1 MTNTNTTATAT
12 VFENKAMYTMIINN
26 AQKIGN
32 KYFAFI
38 PMEMLDFDMSYQRIG
53 LVNGSRIRK
62 LVRLW
67 EENLCDAIQVS
78 PHPEEG
84 KFYVT
89 NGYHRTQAGKE
100 MGKDGMTCEI
110 FMSLAPLAPEERR
123 LAEAKLFAKQSDAIE
138 RLTAVQKHSANLI
151 LGKKENVLIHELCKK
166 YHVNEKPNG
175 TGSRS
180 VFHNTLTA
188 MTVALQ
194 IAKKDVNY
202 LDDAFDI
209 ICSAGW
215 NNGTNGFSDYVLS
228 CLEWILEYHP
238 DKKEEIKTELKKW
251 FRTINPDIIQ
261 AKGIAKYPMRTHK
274 RCAMTLE
281 VEDHLHE
288 VLGIPYTYTELTL
301 AKLNRIA

>member
-1 MTNTNTTATAT
+1 M
-12 VFENKAMYTMIINN
+12 
-26 AQKIGN
+26 
-32 KYFAFI
+32 
-38 PMEMLDFDMSYQRIG
+38 
-53 LVNGSRIRK
+53 
-62 LVRLW
+62 
-67 EENLCDAIQVS
+67 
-78 PHPEEG
+78 
-84 KFYVT
+84 
-89 NGYHRTQAGKE
+89 GKE
-100 MGKDGMTCEI
+100 GMTCEI
-110 FMSLAPLAPEERR
+110 FMDLAPLAPEERR

-151 LGKKENVLIHELCKK
+151 LGKKENVLVHELCKK

-175 TGSRS
+175 AGSRS

-238 DKKEEIKTELKKW
+238 DKKEEIKMELKKW

>member
-1 MTNTNTTATAT
+1 MTNNTTNATAT
-12 VFENKAMYTMIINN
+12 VFANKSMYTMIINN

-100 MGKDGMTCEI
+100 MGKEGMTCEI
-110 FMSLAPLAPEERR
+110 FMDLAPLDPEVRR
-123 LAEAKLFAKQSDAIE
+123 LAEAKLFAKQSDAVE
-138 RLTAVQKHSANLI
+138 RLTAVQKHSANII
-151 LGKKENVLIHELCKK
+151 LGTKENVLVHELCKK
-166 YHVNEKPNG
+166 YNVNEKPVG
-175 TGSRS
+175 VGARA
-180 VFHNTLTA
+180 VFHNTVTA
-188 MTVALQ
+188 MTTALT
-194 IAKKDVNY
+194 IAKRDVNY
-202 LDDAFDI
+202 LDDAFEI

-238 DKKEEIKTELKKW
+238 DNVKEIKEVLIKY
-251 FRTINPDIIQ
+251 FRGVDPDIIQ
-261 AKGIAKYPMRTHK
+261 AKGIAKYPTRHK
-274 RCAMTLE
+274 RVAMTLE
-281 VEDHLHE
+281 VEDYLHE

>member
-1 MTNTNTTATAT
+1 MTNTNINATAT
-12 VFENKAMYTMIINN
+12 VFENKAMYAMIINN

-53 LVNGSRIRK
+53 LVKDSKVRK
-62 LVRLW
+62 LIRLW

-100 MGKDGMTCEI
+100 LGKEGMTCEI
-110 FMSLAPLAPEERR
+110 FMNLASLDPEVRR
-123 LAEAKLFAKQSDAIE
+123 LAEAKLFAKQSDAVE
-138 RLTAVQKHSANLI
+138 RLTAVQKHSANII
-151 LGKKENVLIHELCKK
+151 LGTKENVLLHELCKK
-166 YHVNEKPNG
+166 YHVNEKPIG
-175 TGSRS
+175 VGGRA
-180 VFHNTLTA
+180 VFHNTVTA
-188 MTVALQ
+188 MSTALK
-194 IAKKDVNY
+194 IAKKDINY
-202 LDDAFDI
+202 LNDVFDI
-209 ICSAGW
+209 VCSAGW
-215 NNGTNGFSDYVLS
+215 NNGTNGFSDNVLY

-238 DKKEEIKTELKKW
+238 DSVKEIKETLIKY
-251 FRTINPDIIQ
+251 FRGVDPDIIQ
-261 AKGIAKYPMRTHK
+261 AKGIAKYPMRHK
-274 RCAMTLE
+274 SVAMTLE